1 MRISDWSS
9 DVCSSDLLQH
19 PEEPSLGHSLPVKAG
34 TDGSLPPIIRADAPL
49 HPARGPSVPATPYA
63 TDRAGCYDVLILQPE
78 AESPDRSAP
87 NAAAVWLLAAA
98 PGSDA
103 MLMLSARPNESG
115 PHLLDFRAGDA
126 APGMKIGRAP
136 CLHQSLDLRRRD
148 KRPLT
153 TFQHL

>member
-1 MRISDWSS
+1 MLRRTPRSTR
-9 DVCSSDLLQH
+9 
-19 PEEPSLGHSLPVKAG
+19 
-34 TDGSLPPIIRADAPL
+34 TDPL
-49 HPARGPSVPATPYA
+49 FPYTTLFRSYA

-115 PHLLDFRAGDA
+115 PHLPDFRAGEA
-126 APGMKIGRAP
+126 A
-136 CLHQSLDLRRRD
+136 LDLIVNAAHGLTEGRDRGPAAKGTCTLLQLLSQCKGRRRS
-148 KRPLT
+148 
-153 TFQHL
+153 

>member
-1 MRISDWSS
+1 M
-9 DVCSSDLLQH
+9 
-19 PEEPSLGHSLPVKAG
+19 
-34 TDGSLPPIIRADAPL
+34 
-49 HPARGPSVPATPYA
+49 
-63 TDRAGCYDVLILQPE
+63 ILQPE

-126 APGMKIGRAP
+126 ALAMIVNEAHGLHEGMDRGRADKGP
-136 CLHQSLDLRRRD
+136 SPLLQRSEQHTSKIPSLMRTQDAYL
-148 KRPLT
+148 
-153 TFQHL
+153 